1 LANKISIY
9 LSWLDT
15 DNFILRGEL
24 IQTFNILT
32 DRPMEMEQLFFE
44 LSDTG
49 YNLSGHSKRL
59 TVNRC
64 RLDSR
69 EYFFSNRVVHH
80 WNNLTQ
86 EIVDARSVNV
96 FNRGGFNGRPLM
108 QWPTRPLGCWALEA
122 PGPRARGPRKA

>member
-1 LANKISIY
+1 MAMLAILAACHKYFACGNKVLFCSV
-9 LSWLDT
+9 T
-15 DNFILRGEL
+15 G
-24 IQTFNILT
+24 
-32 DRPMEMEQLFFE
+32 RPMDMEQLFFE

-49 YNLSGHSKRL
+49 YNLRGHSKRL

-69 EYFFSNRVVHH
+69 KYFFSNRIVHH

-96 FNRGGFNGRPLM
+96 FNRGGFNGRPLV
-108 QWPTRPLGCWALEA
+108 QWPWRPLGCWALEA
-122 PGPRARGPRKA
+122 SGPRARGPRIGPEG

>member
-1 LANKISIY
+1 M
-9 LSWLDT
+9 D
-15 DNFILRGEL
+15 
-24 IQTFNILT
+24 
-32 DRPMEMEQLFFE
+32 MEQLFFE

-49 YNLSGHSKRL
+49 YNLRGHSKRL

-69 EYFFSNRVVHH
+69 KYFFSNRVVHH

-96 FNRGGFNGRPLM
+96 FNRGGFNGRPLV

-122 PGPRARGPRKA
+122 PGPRGRPQSRSLESQTADLQSLWLARRLKPWLVTTDGL